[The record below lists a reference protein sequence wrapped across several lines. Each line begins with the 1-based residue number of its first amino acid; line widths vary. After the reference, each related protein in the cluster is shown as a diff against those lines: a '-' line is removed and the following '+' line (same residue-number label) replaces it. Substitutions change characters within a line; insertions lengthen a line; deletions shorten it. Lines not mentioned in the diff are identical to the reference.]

1 MNLRGHRAVGALAIL
16 IVWGMLGYMI
26 FQDPS
31 KGAEKLGRV
40 WLTSFFTFALRGV
53 AARVVAKSDL
63 PEEGEAPTVARA
75 GDGLSREAKDLL
87 DGIQIHALDQFS
99 KWCVCKPSYYE
110 ILGDY
115 GGMLESIRVKMY
127 GGIW

>member
-1 MNLRGHRAVGALAIL
+1 
-16 IVWGMLGYMI
+16 MI

-40 WLTSFFTFALRGV
+40 WLTSFFTFALRGIT
-53 AARVVAKSDL
+53 KSDL
-63 PEEGEAPTVARA
+63 PEEGKAPGVARA
-75 GDGLSREAKDLL
+75 GDGLSREAKGLL
-87 DGIQIHALDQFS
+87 DETQIHALDQFS

-110 ILGDY
+110 LLGDY
-115 GGMLESIRVKMY
+115 GGMFESIRVKMY